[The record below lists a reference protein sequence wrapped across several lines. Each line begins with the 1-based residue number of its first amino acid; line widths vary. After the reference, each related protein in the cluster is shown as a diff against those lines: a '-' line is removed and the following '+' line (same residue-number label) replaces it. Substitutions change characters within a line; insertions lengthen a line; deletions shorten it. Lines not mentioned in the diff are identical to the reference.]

1 MGIIEQIKSRKET
14 SNEKD
19 PKVPLFAADGVAG
32 GCRFCRLHKEPAPGR
47 GDEPSADETKAPE
60 ATATEEPK
68 PQETNIQDADADSY
82 LNVLL
87 KSEPSSLDVAK
98 FLDTY
103 SRSVM
108 YNILEPLTRVQNGVV
123 TGAGAESWEISEDGL
138 TYTFHLRD
146 NRWSDGQ
153 AVVAGDYL
161 YALQRQADP
170 TNAWPLASDMYSIA
184 GFEDVFSGAAA
195 ADALGVT
202 APDDKT
208 LVITLG
214 NADAGFLTN
223 TDIFPCRQDY
233 AEKYGDQYGA
243 DADKII
249 GCGPFVLK
257 EWNHSSSLVFEKNDQ
272 YWEADAVKLT
282 KYTSHI
288 MEDVNAMM
296 SSFENGSLDYVS
308 VSNIDY
314 IHKFSAD
321 SNLTSKKMSAAR
333 TFMIVFNCEDP
344 VFSNQK
350 IRLAFSLALDRETMA
365 EIITGGTGTVATG
378 LIPNE
383 CNVGSLNFREAAGD
397 VIGKLQNENPDP
409 KALLIAGMEEAG
421 LGSDPSALTV
431 KFAWG
436 ATTADARTYSELIQQ
451 MWQETLG
458 VKVELEFNDSSTHMS
473 NVNTGNYQMA
483 STSWGANPEPWFQL
497 SRWANKKGGQSRW
510 ANSEYMQLVKQ
521 GVSTQDE
528 AQRLELYRQAEEML
542 LSEAAIA
549 PCYWTGSIRFSYGY
563 VKNFSDNVFDTTGM
577 KYLYTQGR

>member
-1 MGIIEQIKSRKET
+1 MKKIQKYLSLLLM
-14 SNEKD
+14 
-19 PKVPLFAADGVAG
+19 VLLVAAAFAGCTKNQLQAG
-32 GCRFCRLHKEPAPGR
+32 
-47 GDEPSADETKAPE
+47 GDEPSADETKTPE

>member
-1 MGIIEQIKSRKET
+1 MKRTKKYLSLMLTVLMVLAIFVGCA
-14 SNEKD
+14 SNQPQDNTAE
-19 PKVPLFAADGVAG
+19 PTA
-32 GCRFCRLHKEPAPGR
+32 EPAI
-47 GDEPSADETKAPE
+47 TPE
-60 ATATEEPK
+60 ATATEEPA
-68 PQETNIQDADADSY
+68 PQETDIQDADADSY

-87 KSEPSSLDVAK
+87 NSEPSSLDVAK

-108 YNILEPLTRVQNGVV
+108 YNILEPLTRIQNGVV
-123 TGAGAESWEISEDGL
+123 TGAGAETWEVSEDGL

-146 NRWSDGQ
+146 NKWSDGQ

-170 TNAWPLASDMYSIA
+170 ANAWPLASDMFSIV
-184 GFEDVFSGAAA
+184 GFEDIFGGN
-195 ADALGVT
+195 ADMSTLGVT

-208 LVITLG
+208 LVVTL
-214 NADAGFLTN
+214 NSADTGFLTN
-223 TDIFPCRQDY
+223 TDIFPCRKDY
-233 AEKYGDQYGA
+233 VEQYGDQYGA
-243 DADKII
+243 DADKVI

-288 MEDVNAMM
+288 MEDMNAKM
-296 SSFENGSLDYVS
+296 SSFENGSLDYIN

-314 IHKFSAD
+314 INKFSAD
-321 SNLTSKKMSAAR
+321 SSLNSKKQSAAR
-333 TFMIVFNCEDP
+333 TFIIVFNCEDS

-365 EIITGGTGTVATG
+365 EIITGGTGTAATG
-378 LIPNE
+378 LIPEE
-383 CNVGSLNFREAAGD
+383 CNVGSINFREAAGD
-397 VIGKLQNENPDP
+397 VIGKLQNENPDV
-409 KALLIAGMEEAG
+409 KALLIEGMEEAG

-451 MWQETLG
+451 MWQEALG
-458 VKVELEFNDSSTHMS
+458 VNVELEFNDSSTHMS
-473 NVNTGNYQMA
+473 NINSGNYQMA

-497 SRWANKKGGQSRW
+497 SRWANAKGGQSRW
-510 ANSEYMQLVKQ
+510 VNEEYTNLVKQ
-521 GVSTQDE
+521 GVSAQDE
-528 AQRLELYRQAEEML
+528 TERTELYRQAEEML
-542 LSEAAIA
+542 LLSLIH
-549 PCYWTGSIRFSYGY
+549 I
-563 VKNFSDNVFDTTGM
+563 
-577 KYLYTQGR
+577 

>member
-1 MGIIEQIKSRKET
+1 MKKIQKYLSLLLM
-14 SNEKD
+14 
-19 PKVPLFAADGVAG
+19 VLLVAAAFAGCTKNQPQAG
-32 GCRFCRLHKEPAPGR
+32 

-68 PQETNIQDADADSY
+68 PQEMNIQDADADSY

-233 AEKYGDQYGA
+233 TEKYGDQYGA

>member
-1 MGIIEQIKSRKET
+1 MKKIQKYLSLLLM
-14 SNEKD
+14 
-19 PKVPLFAADGVAG
+19 VLLVAAAFAGCTKNQPQAG
-32 GCRFCRLHKEPAPGR
+32 
-47 GDEPSADETKAPE
+47 GDEPSADETKTPE

-123 TGAGAESWEISEDGL
+123 TGAGAEIWEISEDGL

-344 VFSNQK
+344 VLSNQK

>member
-1 MGIIEQIKSRKET
+1 MKKIQKYLSLLLM
-14 SNEKD
+14 
-19 PKVPLFAADGVAG
+19 VLLVAAAFAGCTKNQPQAG
-32 GCRFCRLHKEPAPGR
+32 
-47 GDEPSADETKAPE
+47 GDEPSADETKTPE

-138 TYTFHLRD
+138 TYTFQLRD
-146 NRWSDGQ
+146 YRWSDGQ

-208 LVITLG
+208 QLITLG
-214 NADAGFLTN
+214 NADAGFLPN

-233 AEKYGDQYGA
+233 TEKYGDQYGA

>member
-1 MGIIEQIKSRKET
+1 M
-14 SNEKD
+14 
-19 PKVPLFAADGVAG
+19 VPTE
-32 GCRFCRLHKEPAPGR
+32 EPAP
-47 GDEPSADETKAPE
+47 
-60 ATATEEPK
+60 
-68 PQETNIQDADADSY
+68 QETDIQDADADSY

-87 KSEPSSLDVAK
+87 NSEPSSLDVAK

-108 YNILEPLTRVQNGVV
+108 YNILEPLTRIQNGVV
-123 TGAGAESWEISEDGL
+123 TGAGAETWEVSEDGL

-146 NRWSDGQ
+146 NKWSDGQ

-170 TNAWPLASDMYSIA
+170 ANAWPLASDMFSIV
-184 GFEDVFSGAAA
+184 GFEDIFGGN
-195 ADALGVT
+195 ADMSILGVT

-208 LVITLG
+208 LVVTL
-214 NADAGFLTN
+214 NSADTGFLTN
-223 TDIFPCRQDY
+223 TDIFPCRKDY
-233 AEKYGDQYGA
+233 VEQYGDQYGA
-243 DADKII
+243 DVDKVI

-288 MEDVNAMM
+288 MEDMNAKM
-296 SSFENGSLDYVS
+296 SSFENGSLDYIN

-314 IHKFSAD
+314 INKFSAD
-321 SNLTSKKMSAAR
+321 SSLNSKKQSAAR
-333 TFMIVFNCEDP
+333 TFIIVFNCEDS

-365 EIITGGTGTVATG
+365 EIITGGTGTAATG
-378 LIPNE
+378 LVPEE
-383 CNVGSLNFREAAGD
+383 CNVGSINFREAAGD
-397 VIGKLQNENPDP
+397 VIGKLQNENPDV
-409 KALLIAGMEEAG
+409 KALLIEGMEEAG

-451 MWQETLG
+451 MWQEALG
-458 VKVELEFNDSSTHMS
+458 VNVELEFNDSSTHMS
-473 NVNTGNYQMA
+473 NINSGNYQMA
-483 STSWGANPEPWFQL
+483 SNSWGANPEPWFQL
-497 SRWANKKGGQSRW
+497 SRWANAKGGQSRW
-510 ANSEYMQLVKQ
+510 VNEEYTNLMKQ
-521 GVSTQDE
+521 GVSAQDE
-528 AQRLELYRQAEEML
+528 TERTELYRQAEEML

-549 PCYWTGSIRFSYGY
+549 PCYWTGSIRFSYSY

>member
-1 MGIIEQIKSRKET
+1 MPKKILSLFLALVAAISLCACGGSSEDILILPIES
-14 SNEKD
+14 D
-19 PKVPLFAADGVAG
+19 PICLD
-32 GCRFCRLHKEPAPGR
+32 
-47 GDEPSADETKAPE
+47 
-60 ATATEEPK
+60 
-68 PQETNIQDADADSY
+68 PQVADSKEAK
-82 LNVLL
+82 LMIANCFEGLVR
-87 KSEPSSLDVAK
+87 LDK
-98 FLDTY
+98 DY
-103 SRSVM
+103 K
-108 YNILEPLTRVQNGVV
+108 IIPGV
-123 TGAGAESWEISEDGL
+123 AESWEISEDGL

>member
-1 MGIIEQIKSRKET
+1 MKKIQKYLSLLLM
-14 SNEKD
+14 
-19 PKVPLFAADGVAG
+19 VLLVAAAFAGCTKNQPQAG
-32 GCRFCRLHKEPAPGR
+32 
-47 GDEPSADETKAPE
+47 GDEPSADETKTPE

-87 KSEPSSLDVAK
+87 KSEPSSLDVSK

-233 AEKYGDQYGA
+233 VEKYGDQYGA

-344 VFSNQK
+344 MFSNQK

>member
-1 MGIIEQIKSRKET
+1 MKKIQKYLSLLLM
-14 SNEKD
+14 
-19 PKVPLFAADGVAG
+19 VLLVAAAFAGCTKNQPQAG
-32 GCRFCRLHKEPAPGR
+32 

-208 LVITLG
+208 LVIILG

>member
-1 MGIIEQIKSRKET
+1 MKKIQKYLSLLLM
-14 SNEKD
+14 
-19 PKVPLFAADGVAG
+19 VLLVAAAFAGCTKNQPQAG
-32 GCRFCRLHKEPAPGR
+32 
-47 GDEPSADETKAPE
+47 GDEPSADETKTPE

-272 YWEADAVKLT
+272 YWEADEVKLT

>member
-1 MGIIEQIKSRKET
+1 MKKIQKYLSLLLM
-14 SNEKD
+14 
-19 PKVPLFAADGVAG
+19 VLLVAAAFAGCTKNQPQAG
-32 GCRFCRLHKEPAPGR
+32 
-47 GDEPSADETKAPE
+47 GDEPSADETKTPE

-308 VSNIDY
+308 VSN

>member
-1 MGIIEQIKSRKET
+1 MKKIQKYLSLLLM
-14 SNEKD
+14 
-19 PKVPLFAADGVAG
+19 VLLVAAAFAGCTKNQPQAG
-32 GCRFCRLHKEPAPGR
+32 

-138 TYTFHLRD
+138 TYTFYLRD

-208 LVITLG
+208 LVITLD

>member
-1 MGIIEQIKSRKET
+1 MKKIQKYLSLLLM
-14 SNEKD
+14 
-19 PKVPLFAADGVAG
+19 VLLVAAAFAGCTKNQPQAG
-32 GCRFCRLHKEPAPGR
+32 

-308 VSNIDY
+308 VANIDY

>member
-1 MGIIEQIKSRKET
+1 MKKIQKYLSLLLM
-14 SNEKD
+14 
-19 PKVPLFAADGVAG
+19 VLLVAAAFAGCTKNQSQAG
-32 GCRFCRLHKEPAPGR
+32 

>member
-1 MGIIEQIKSRKET
+1 MKKIQKYLSLLLM
-14 SNEKD
+14 
-19 PKVPLFAADGVAG
+19 VLLVAAAFAGCTKNQPQAG
-32 GCRFCRLHKEPAPGR
+32 

-333 TFMIVFNCEDP
+333 TFMIGFNCEDP

>member
-1 MGIIEQIKSRKET
+1 MKRTKKYLSLMLTVLMVLAIFVGCA
-14 SNEKD
+14 SNQSQDNTAE
-19 PKVPLFAADGVAG
+19 PTA
-32 GCRFCRLHKEPAPGR
+32 EPA
-47 GDEPSADETKAPE
+47 TTPE

-68 PQETNIQDADADSY
+68 PQETDIQDADADSY
-82 LNVLL
+82 INALLN
-87 KSEPSSLDVAK
+87 SEPSSLDIAK

-108 YNILEPLTRVQNGVV
+108 YNILEPLTRIQNGVV
-123 TGAGAESWEISEDGL
+123 TGAGAETWEVSEDGL

-146 NRWSDGQ
+146 NKWSDGQ
-153 AVVAGDYL
+153 AVVAEDYL

-170 TNAWPLASDMYSIA
+170 ANAWPLASDMFSIV
-184 GFEDVFSGAAA
+184 GFEDIFGGN
-195 ADALGVT
+195 ADMSTLGVT

-208 LVITLG
+208 LVVTL
-214 NADAGFLTN
+214 NSADTGFLTN
-223 TDIFPCRQDY
+223 TDIFPCRKDY
-233 AEKYGDQYGA
+233 VEQYGDQYGA
-243 DADKII
+243 DADKVI

-288 MEDVNAMM
+288 MEDMNAKM
-296 SSFENGSLDYVS
+296 SSFENGSLDYIN

-314 IHKFSAD
+314 INKFSAD
-321 SNLTSKKMSAAR
+321 SSLNSKKQSAAR
-333 TFMIVFNCEDP
+333 TFMIVFNCEDS

-365 EIITGGTGTVATG
+365 EIITGGTGTAATG
-378 LIPNE
+378 LVPEE
-383 CNVGSLNFREAAGD
+383 CNVGSINFREAAGD
-397 VIGKLQNENPDP
+397 VIGRLQNENPDV
-409 KALLIAGMEEAG
+409 KALLIEGMEEAG

-451 MWQETLG
+451 MWQEALG
-458 VKVELEFNDSSTHMS
+458 VNVELEFNDSSTHMS
-473 NVNTGNYQMA
+473 NINSGNYQMA

-497 SRWANKKGGQSRW
+497 SRWANAKGGQSRW
-510 ANSEYMQLVKQ
+510 VNEEYTNLVKQ
-521 GVSTQDE
+521 GVSAQDE
-528 AQRLELYRQAEEML
+528 TERTELYRQAEEML

-549 PCYWTGSIRFSYGY
+549 PCYWTGSIRFSYSY

>member
-1 MGIIEQIKSRKET
+1 MKKIQKYLSLLLMVLLVT
-14 SNEKD
+14 AA
-19 PKVPLFAADGVAG
+19 FAGCTKNQPQAG
-32 GCRFCRLHKEPAPGR
+32 
-47 GDEPSADETKAPE
+47 GDEPSADETKEPE
-60 ATATEEPK
+60 VTATEEPK

-184 GFEDVFSGAAA
+184 GFEDVFSGTAA

-233 AEKYGDQYGA
+233 VEKYGDQYGA

>member
-1 MGIIEQIKSRKET
+1 MKKIQKYLSLLLM
-14 SNEKD
+14 
-19 PKVPLFAADGVAG
+19 VLLVAAAFAGCTKNQPQAG
-32 GCRFCRLHKEPAPGR
+32 

-138 TYTFHLRD
+138 TYTFHLRG

>member
-1 MGIIEQIKSRKET
+1 MKKIQKYLSLLLM
-14 SNEKD
+14 
-19 PKVPLFAADGVAG
+19 VLLVAAAFAGCTKNQPQAG
-32 GCRFCRLHKEPAPGR
+32 
-47 GDEPSADETKAPE
+47 GDEPSADETKTPE

-233 AEKYGDQYGA
+233 TEKYGDQYGA

>member
-1 MGIIEQIKSRKET
+1 MKKIQKYLSLLLM
-14 SNEKD
+14 
-19 PKVPLFAADGVAG
+19 VLLVAAAFAGCTKNQPQAG
-32 GCRFCRLHKEPAPGR
+32 

-549 PCYWTGSIRFSYGY
+549 TCYWTGSIRFSYGY

>member
-1 MGIIEQIKSRKET
+1 MKKIQKYLSLLLM
-14 SNEKD
+14 
-19 PKVPLFAADGVAG
+19 VLLVAAAFAGCTKNQPQAG
-32 GCRFCRLHKEPAPGR
+32 

-233 AEKYGDQYGA
+233 TEKYGDQYGA

>member
-1 MGIIEQIKSRKET
+1 MKRTKKYLSLMLTVLMVLAIFIGCA
-14 SNEKD
+14 SNQPQDNTAE
-19 PKVPLFAADGVAG
+19 PTA
-32 GCRFCRLHKEPAPGR
+32 EPA
-47 GDEPSADETKAPE
+47 TTPE
-60 ATATEEPK
+60 ATATEDPK
-68 PQETNIQDADADSY
+68 PQETDIQDADADSY
-82 LNVLL
+82 INALLN
-87 KSEPSSLDVAK
+87 SEPSSLDVAK

-108 YNILEPLTRVQNGVV
+108 YNILEPLTRIQNGVV
-123 TGAGAESWEISEDGL
+123 AGAGAETWEVSEDGL

-146 NRWSDGQ
+146 NKWSDGQ

-161 YALQRQADP
+161 YALQCQADP
-170 TNAWPLASDMYSIA
+170 ANAWPLASDMFSIV
-184 GFEDVFSGAAA
+184 GFEDIFGGN
-195 ADALGVT
+195 ADMSTLGVT

-208 LVITLG
+208 LVVTL
-214 NADAGFLTN
+214 NSADTGFLTN
-223 TDIFPCRQDY
+223 TDIFPCRKDY
-233 AEKYGDQYGA
+233 VEQYGDQYGA
-243 DADKII
+243 DADKVI

-288 MEDVNAMM
+288 MEDMNAKM
-296 SSFENGSLDYVS
+296 SSFENGSLDYIN

-314 IHKFSAD
+314 INKFSAD
-321 SNLTSKKMSAAR
+321 SSLNSKKQSAAR
-333 TFMIVFNCEDP
+333 TFMIVFNCEDS

-365 EIITGGTGTVATG
+365 EIITGGTGTAATG
-378 LIPNE
+378 LVPEE
-383 CNVGSLNFREAAGD
+383 CNVGSINFREAAGD
-397 VIGKLQNENPDP
+397 VIGKLQNENPDV
-409 KALLIAGMEEAG
+409 KALLIEGMEEAG

-451 MWQETLG
+451 MWQEALG
-458 VKVELEFNDSSTHMS
+458 VNVELEFNDSSTHMS
-473 NVNTGNYQMA
+473 NINSGNYQMA

-497 SRWANKKGGQSRW
+497 SRWANAKGGQSRW
-510 ANSEYMQLVKQ
+510 VNEEYTKLVKQ
-521 GVSTQDE
+521 GVSAQDE
-528 AQRLELYRQAEEML
+528 TERTELYRQAEEML

-549 PCYWTGSIRFSYGY
+549 PCYWTGSIRFSYSY

>member
-1 MGIIEQIKSRKET
+1 MKKIQKYLSLLLM
-14 SNEKD
+14 
-19 PKVPLFAADGVAG
+19 VLLVAAAFAGCTKNQPQAG
-32 GCRFCRLHKEPAPGR
+32 

-184 GFEDVFSGAAA
+184 GFEDVFSGTAA

-458 VKVELEFNDSSTHMS
+458 VKIELEFNDRSTHTA
-473 NVNTGNYQMA
+473 NVNNGNYQMA

>member
-1 MGIIEQIKSRKET
+1 MKKIQKYLSLLLM
-14 SNEKD
+14 
-19 PKVPLFAADGVAG
+19 VLLVAAAFAGCTKNQPQAG
-32 GCRFCRLHKEPAPGR
+32 

-170 TNAWPLASDMYSIA
+170 ANAWPLASDMYSIA

-233 AEKYGDQYGA
+233 TEKYGDQYGA

>member
-1 MGIIEQIKSRKET
+1 MKKIQKYLSLLLM
-14 SNEKD
+14 
-19 PKVPLFAADGVAG
+19 VLLVAAAFAGCTKNQPQAG
-32 GCRFCRLHKEPAPGR
+32 
-47 GDEPSADETKAPE
+47 GDEPSADETKTPE

-68 PQETNIQDADADSY
+68 PQETNIQDAADSY

>member
-1 MGIIEQIKSRKET
+1 MKRTKKYLSLMLTVLMVLAIFVGCA
-14 SNEKD
+14 SNQPQDNTAE
-19 PKVPLFAADGVAG
+19 PTA
-32 GCRFCRLHKEPAPGR
+32 EPAI
-47 GDEPSADETKAPE
+47 TPE
-60 ATATEEPK
+60 ATATEEPA
-68 PQETNIQDADADSY
+68 PQETDIQDADADSY

-87 KSEPSSLDVAK
+87 NSEPSSLDVAK

-108 YNILEPLTRVQNGVV
+108 YNILEPLTRIQNGVV
-123 TGAGAESWEISEDGL
+123 TGAGAETWEVSEDGL

-146 NRWSDGQ
+146 NKWSDGQ

-170 TNAWPLASDMYSIA
+170 ANAWPLASDMFSIV
-184 GFEDVFSGAAA
+184 GFEDIFGGN
-195 ADALGVT
+195 ADMSTLGVT

-208 LVITLG
+208 LVVTL
-214 NADAGFLTN
+214 NSADTGFLTN
-223 TDIFPCRQDY
+223 TDIFPCRKDY
-233 AEKYGDQYGA
+233 VEQYGDQYGA
-243 DADKII
+243 DADKVI

-288 MEDVNAMM
+288 MEDMNAKM
-296 SSFENGSLDYVS
+296 SSFENGSLDYIN

-314 IHKFSAD
+314 INKFSAD
-321 SNLTSKKMSAAR
+321 SSLNSKKQSAAR
-333 TFMIVFNCEDP
+333 TFIIVFNCEDS

-365 EIITGGTGTVATG
+365 EIITGGTGTAATG
-378 LIPNE
+378 LIPEE
-383 CNVGSLNFREAAGD
+383 CNVDSINFREAAGD
-397 VIGKLQNENPDP
+397 VIGKLQNENPDV
-409 KALLIAGMEEAG
+409 KALLIEGMEEAG

-451 MWQETLG
+451 MWQEALG
-458 VKVELEFNDSSTHMS
+458 VNVELEFNDSSTHMS
-473 NVNTGNYQMA
+473 NINSGNYQMA

-497 SRWANKKGGQSRW
+497 SRWANAKGGQSRW
-510 ANSEYMQLVKQ
+510 VNEEYTNLVKQ
-521 GVSTQDE
+521 GVSAQDE
-528 AQRLELYRQAEEML
+528 TERTELYRQAEEML

-549 PCYWTGSIRFSYGY
+549 PCYWTGSIRFSYSY

>member
-1 MGIIEQIKSRKET
+1 MKKIQKYLSLLLM
-14 SNEKD
+14 
-19 PKVPLFAADGVAG
+19 VLLVAAAFAGCTKNQPQAG
-32 GCRFCRLHKEPAPGR
+32 

-257 EWNHSSSLVFEKNDQ
+257 E
-272 YWEADAVKLT
+272 
-282 KYTSHI
+282 
-288 MEDVNAMM
+288 
-296 SSFENGSLDYVS
+296 
-308 VSNIDY
+308 
-314 IHKFSAD
+314 
-321 SNLTSKKMSAAR
+321 
-333 TFMIVFNCEDP
+333 
-344 VFSNQK
+344 
-350 IRLAFSLALDRETMA
+350 
-365 EIITGGTGTVATG
+365 
-378 LIPNE
+378 
-383 CNVGSLNFREAAGD
+383 
-397 VIGKLQNENPDP
+397 
-409 KALLIAGMEEAG
+409 
-421 LGSDPSALTV
+421 
-431 KFAWG
+431 
-436 ATTADARTYSELIQQ
+436 
-451 MWQETLG
+451 
-458 VKVELEFNDSSTHMS
+458 
-473 NVNTGNYQMA
+473 
-483 STSWGANPEPWFQL
+483 
-497 SRWANKKGGQSRW
+497 
-510 ANSEYMQLVKQ
+510 
-521 GVSTQDE
+521 
-528 AQRLELYRQAEEML
+528 
-542 LSEAAIA
+542 
-549 PCYWTGSIRFSYGY
+549 
-563 VKNFSDNVFDTTGM
+563 
-577 KYLYTQGR
+577 

>member
-1 MGIIEQIKSRKET
+1 MKKIQKYLSLLLM
-14 SNEKD
+14 
-19 PKVPLFAADGVAG
+19 VLLVAAAFAGCTKNQPQAG
-32 GCRFCRLHKEPAPGR
+32 

-138 TYTFHLRD
+138 TYIFHLRD

-184 GFEDVFSGAAA
+184 GFEDVFSGTAA

-233 AEKYGDQYGA
+233 VEKYGDQYGA

-473 NVNTGNYQMA
+473 KVNTGNYQMA